1 MSIYIVATTIDV
13 PNSDQKHFAVLGSYN
28 SKEEAKTAISGF
40 ATTVVEGAYK
50 NVSLYQLDT
59 DKGHVYTFGK
69 NDLQQAYDAQQEQM
83 KRLQQQTSV
92 QDESAAPEEQSASAS
107 ASADQSNDQ
116 SPPQQQPIDQGST
129 PIEANAPAQ
138 QQSENDTSSQTSQPF
153 NAPAQNP
160 ETEQPHEM
168 YNAPA
173 RQPSDE

>member
-83 KRLQQQTSV
+83 KRLQQQSPA
-92 QDESAAPEEQSASAS
+92 QAENAAPEEQSASAS
-107 ASADQSNDQ
+107 ADQSKDQ
-116 SPPQQQPIDQGST
+116 SPPQQQPPDQGST
-129 PIEANAPAQ
+129 PTEANAPAQ
-138 QQSENDTSSQTSQPF
+138 KQSESDTVQTNQLF
-153 NAPAQNP
+153 NAPAKNP
-160 ETEQPHEM
+160 ETEQPHEL